1 MKTIYKRVISIVCT
15 VLMIIPILVL
25 PANANYYGVTC
36 TQEDHEGYGESQYY
50 CRTCLL
56 ISKRLPSNQELPDT
70 SIEDSY
76 CIPEDDVVAARIKK
90 DLDEINEGYPE
101 NLDDYVEIK
110 GLKEEIY
117 FRIFSGPVINGFY
130 TAGTNDGQLNIGT
143 PSHLHRIIAMCN
155 KVYYSPQSYYTV
167 WARDENGEFILKDDG
182 SFEIEE
188 VVFFDEIRYYINPVN
203 NRISQIGG
211 QDSVGRFLED
221 PEAALT
227 SAEAT
232 KQLADKIEIEHTF
245 AFVDNSAGI
254 IYCVTNEGD
263 YVYFS
268 SANDDKKFPPLVL
281 PAERFKKM
289 LNELTGRYAESKGI
303 MPEQAWSAVLTNLQS
318 ENNIAFVINYHS
330 KDEILPYVSGG
341 DAAVMNVGIS
351 DDDYGKALI
360 KDNSNDT
367 HKKAEENSANI
378 PVDANDSNEP
388 VFTVLFI
395 VETALVVVGGAAAL
409 TTVLVSRARR
419 KKKKHST
426 DE

>member
-36 TQEDHEGYGESQYY
+36 TQEDHEGYVKSQYY

-56 ISKRLPSNQELPDT
+56 IDEWLPSNQDLPDT
-70 SIEDSY
+70 SVEDSY
-76 CIPEDDVVAARIKK
+76 CIPEDDVVAARIKN
-90 DLDEINEGYPE
+90 DLDKFSEGYPE
-101 NLDDYVEIK
+101 NFDDPPIIGYK
-110 GLKEEIY
+110 DEIY

-130 TAGTNDGQLNIGT
+130 TAGTHDGHLNIGT

-155 KVYYSPQSYYTV
+155 KVYYSPKTYYTT
-167 WARDENGEFILKDDG
+167 WESDENGEPKAKEWI
-182 SFEIEE
+182 
-188 VVFFDEIRYYINPVN
+188 FFDEIRYYINPVN

-211 QDSVGRFLED
+211 QDSFGRFLED
-221 PEAALT
+221 PKAALT

-268 SANDDKKFPPLVL
+268 PEAYKEKFPPLVL

-289 LNELTGRYAESKGI
+289 LNELTSRYADLKGVL
-303 MPEQAWSAVLTNLQS
+303 PEKAWSAVLTNLQS
-318 ENNIAFVINYHS
+318 ENSIEFVINYHS
-330 KDEILPYVSGG
+330 KDEILPYISGG
-341 DAAVMNVGIS
+341 EAAAMSFGLS
-351 DDDYGKALI
+351 DEDYGKALI
-360 KDNSNDT
+360 KDNSANNQQQT
-367 HKKAEENSANI
+367 GHNKATDQSHAETPVGEHNS
-378 PVDANDSNEP
+378 SNEP

-395 VETALVVVGGAAAL
+395 VETALIVVGATAAL
-409 TTVLVSRARR
+409 ITVLVSRAR
-419 KKKKHST
+419 KKKKQQSSIT
-426 DE
+426 E

>member
-36 TQEDHEGYGESQYY
+36 TQEDHEGYGKSQYS

-56 ISKRLPSNQELPDT
+56 IAEWLPSNQDLPD
-70 SIEDSY
+70 SSVEDSY
-76 CIPEDDVVAARIKK
+76 CIPEDDVVAERIKK
-90 DLDEINEGYPE
+90 DLDKHSEAYPE
-101 NLDDYVEIK
+101 NYDESPTMMGFK
-110 GLKEEIY
+110 HEIY

-130 TAGTNDGQLNIGT
+130 TAGTHNGQLNIGT
-143 PSHLHRIIAMCN
+143 PSHLHRIISMCN
-155 KVYYSPQSYYTV
+155 KVYYTGKTYLSYYV
-167 WARDENGEFILKDDG
+167 RDENGEFVLKDDG
-182 SFEIEE
+182 SLENEE
-188 VVFFDEIRYYINPVN
+188 VILYDESRFYINPVN

-289 LNELTGRYAESKGI
+289 LNELTGRYAESKGV

-341 DAAVMNVGIS
+341 DAAVMNAGIS

-409 TTVLVSRARR
+409 ITVLVSRARR
-419 KKKKHST
+419 KKEKHST